1 VASTPE
7 CADAPIAPVWDEIN
21 RYLGAFT
28 TESQPSVDS
37 PAPGFIGTFSKTPP
51 NYQPVWVYAI
61 KNNGD
66 LLWYRKDTGESP
78 WQGPKKVGNGW
89 NFKDVIPAGGNS
101 VYALTNDG
109 RLLWYQHNGFN
120 DGTFMW
126 KGPVEVGSGWT
137 FTKIFSGGEGIVYAL
152 QADGNLLWYRHGGY
166 ADGGGPNT
174 WIGPK
179 AVGSGWQDF
188 KDIFSSGEGKV
199 YAIKPDGTLLLYQQ
213 IGWQT
218 GEKSWEKPRQVGTGW
233 ADFRQII
240 PAGGGVILAIK
251 NDGALLWYKHLGL
264 TRAVSFARLK
274 ETWEG
279 PVQIGSGWVGFKKVL
294 AFMPVTSAPIV
305 R

>member
-1 VASTPE
+1 MIAGGDSGGPSFAKVLSGEVLAGVHSLCHSQCLPGQTCGPNSWTWVASTPE

-51 NYQPVWVYAI
+51 NYQPMWVYAI

-120 DGTFMW
+120 DGTFRCTRSNRTVRCCYTNRSA
-126 KGPVEVGSGWT
+126 GRPARSHGRNRGRS
-137 FTKIFSGGEGIVYAL
+137 AL
-152 QADGNLLWYRHGGY
+152 
-166 ADGGGPNT
+166 GGPT
-174 WIGPK
+174 
-179 AVGSGWQDF
+179 SGRSSLLAAASFWQSKMMERCF
-188 KDIFSSGEGKV
+188 
-199 YAIKPDGTLLLYQQ
+199 GTN
-213 IGWQT
+213 
-218 GEKSWEKPRQVGTGW
+218 
-233 ADFRQII
+233 
-240 PAGGGVILAIK
+240 ILA
-251 NDGALLWYKHLGL
+251 
-264 TRAVSFARLK
+264 
-274 ETWEG
+274 
-279 PVQIGSGWVGFKKVL
+279 
-294 AFMPVTSAPIV
+294 
-305 R
+305 

>member
-37 PAPGFIGTFSKTPP
+37 PAPGFIGTFSKTPA
-51 NYQPVWVYAI
+51 NYQPMWVYAI

-120 DGTFMW
+120 DGTFVW
-126 KGPVEVGSGWT
+126 KGPVEVGKGWT

-152 QADGNLLWYRHGGY
+152 QADGSLLWYRHGGY

-218 GEKSWEKPRQVGTGW
+218 GERSWEKPRQVGTGW

-240 PAGGGVILAIK
+240 PAGGGVILAIS
-251 NDGALLWYKHLGL
+251 NGGELLWYKHLGL
-264 TRAVSFARLK
+264 TRSVSFARMK

-279 PVQIGSGWVGFKKVL
+279 PVKIGSGWVGFKKVF